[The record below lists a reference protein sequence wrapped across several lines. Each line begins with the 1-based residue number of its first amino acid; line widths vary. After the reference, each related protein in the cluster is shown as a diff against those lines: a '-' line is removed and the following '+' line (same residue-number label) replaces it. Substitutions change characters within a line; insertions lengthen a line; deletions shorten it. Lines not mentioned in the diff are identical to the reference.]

1 MSSEN
6 ISVKFPVFAL
16 KVKDNKV
23 YVAGGGGNSK
33 SGVKNSIV
41 QFAVSSANTAKDGSL
56 KDDELRFEEL
66 AKYETPA
73 DKGAVMNLDLH
84 GNMLAAGIDDFCY
97 LYDEHPQSVQSDN
110 NDNKDNQDGEDNNSW
125 LTLRDQKRS
134 DMKEAKSKYD
144 ESYQK
149 VVRFNDDGH
158 LLATGG
164 TDGVLRLWDV
174 NSDGH
179 HLHLKSELKKH
190 SGDIDDLSFAY
201 ITLDCGKS
209 NDRRSTRDSG
219 VSEMNQIVASV
230 SAEQICIWNV
240 DDAKIVHCINRLS
253 SKDRFKFC
261 RLVEVEFELY
271 LYTAHIDEKKHGYVS
286 CYAISGGDS
295 VKLLRQNRVS
305 LRPVTCMTVIA
316 MPNVEELHSQL
327 HVLIICGNADG
338 DVLFID
344 GETLRVFKKY
354 PTAHGFSVTAITSG
368 QIKVG
373 NQKES
378 SQQLDYLIVSGSA
391 DYSVKHWL
399 LSQVIQSSS
408 GALLDSN
415 LMMLLL
421 SILVL
426 LVAVILAQ
434 LYYR

>member
-41 QFAVSSANTAKDGSL
+41 QFAISSFNTANDGSI
-56 KDDELRFEEL
+56 KDNELRFEEL

-97 LYDEHPQSVQSDN
+97 LYDEHTQSVQCDN
-110 NDNKDNQDGEDNNSW
+110 NKDNKDGDDSNTW
-125 LTLRDQKRS
+125 FTLRDQKRS
-134 DMKEAKSKYD
+134 DFKEAKSKYD

-149 VVRFNDDGH
+149 VVRFNNDGH

-174 NSDGH
+174 ISDGH
-179 HLHLKSELKKH
+179 HLHLKSELKQH

-201 ITLDCGKS
+201 ITLDSGKS

-240 DDAKIVHCINRLS
+240 DDAKVVHCINRLS
-253 SKDRFKFC
+253 PKDRFKFC
-261 RLVEVEFELY
+261 KLVELEFELY
-271 LYTAHIDEKKHGYVS
+271 LYAAHIDEKKHGYVS
-286 CYAISGGDS
+286 CYFISGGDN

-344 GETLRVFKKY
+344 GQTLRVFKKY
-354 PTAHGFSVTAITSG
+354 PAAHGFSVTAITSG
-368 QIKVG
+368 QVKVG
-373 NQKES
+373 SLKQ

-408 GALLDSN
+408 GALLDNN